1 MFDKTKLYLHV
12 PGYNRVAGYTLF
24 IPLDKN
30 EKIIEELKAID
41 GVQLKKNFNES
52 LCQNC
57 GIEFRYFNHGE
68 PTRFCSNLCRVRA
81 YRKKHP
87 PKKRGRKRK
96 NEADL

>member
-24 IPLDKN
+24 IPLEKN

-68 PTRFCSNLCRVRA
+68 PCLLYTSPSPRDSCASRMPSSA
-81 YRKKHP
+81 
-87 PKKRGRKRK
+87 
-96 NEADL
+96 

>member
-1 MFDKTKLYLHV
+1 MFDKTKLHLHV

-24 IPLDKN
+24 IPLEKN

-57 GIEFRYFNHGE
+57 GIEFRYFYHGE
-68 PTRFCSNLCRVRA
+68 LARFCSNLCRVRA
-81 YRKKHP
+81 YRKKHS

-96 NEADL
+96 NEAYL